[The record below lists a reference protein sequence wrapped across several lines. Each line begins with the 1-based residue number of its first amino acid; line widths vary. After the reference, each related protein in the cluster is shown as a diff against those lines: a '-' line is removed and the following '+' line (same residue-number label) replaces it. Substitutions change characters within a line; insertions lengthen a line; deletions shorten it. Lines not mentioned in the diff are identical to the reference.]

1 MGFPSDSVRISVVA
15 NYHICIVINI
25 TVANVFLVKFCKSV
39 QSLTIIMFFLILN
52 VGMEYIKGLL
62 LVSCWCYL
70 EHSHFRKHFTAHN
83 ICIPPYIQGHEYLWS
98 VFLKIY
104 LVKVSTQ

>member
-1 MGFPSDSVRISVVA
+1 MGFPSDSVRIAVVA

-39 QSLTIIMFFLILN
+39 QILTIIMFFLILN
-52 VGMEYIKGLL
+52 VGMEDIKGLL

-83 ICIPPYIQGHEYLWS
+83 ICLFS
-98 VFLKIY
+98 
-104 LVKVSTQ
+104 